1 MKIVLDAGHG
11 YSTPGK
17 RTPDGMREYEFNRE
31 VAECAR
37 QELLRYQD
45 AEVLFTHADDRDVH
59 LKERTDRA
67 NTWGAQAFVSIHAN
81 AFGNGGWNTAQG
93 IETFCPVATS
103 PDSNRLATIVHRG
116 LIQATARKNRGIK
129 SADFHVLRETNM
141 ASILCECG
149 FMTNREEA
157 QLLKST
163 SYRQTCALAIAEGVV
178 EYFNLTLKTMGV
190 STRLY
195 KVQVGAFQMKKNA
208 DSLAA
213 QLNKSGFPAFV
224 FTEEEF
230 YKVQAGAFSEEVN
243 AKRLAARLRSRGYS
257 TFICY

>member
-31 VAECAR
+31 VAKYAR

-45 AEVLFTHADDRDVH
+45 AEVLFTHEDERDVP

-67 NTWGAQAFVSIHAN
+67 NSWGAQAFVSIHAN
-81 AFGNGGWNTAQG
+81 AFGNGGWNMAQG
-93 IETFCPVATS
+93 IETYFPVTTS
-103 PDSNRLATIVHRG
+103 PNSNRLASLVHRS
-116 LIQATARKNRGIK
+116 LIQATARKDRGIK

-141 ASILCECG
+141 AAILCECG
-149 FMTNREEA
+149 FMTNPEEA

-163 SYRQTCALAIAEGVV
+163 NYRQTCALAIAKGLV
-178 EYFNLTLKTMGV
+178 EYFNLTLKIMSVTI
-190 STRLY
+190 RLY

-243 AKRLAARLRSRGYS
+243 AERLAASLRSQGYS